1 MAVRSAEQPWKAC
14 DYPQEEETDTAVA
27 LRKEEMVS
35 IDAGEALSWPV
46 GIRMPPK
53 PAMNFPLFF
62 SFPSSFLVQRK
73 GLKERSRTFLYGKR
87 F

>member
-1 MAVRSAEQPWKAC
+1 M
-14 DYPQEEETDTAVA
+14 A

-35 IDAGEALSWPV
+35 VDAGKALSCPA

-62 SFPSSFLVQRK
+62 SFASSFLVQRK
-73 GLKERSRTFLYGKR
+73 GLKERSRTFLCGKR

>member
-1 MAVRSAEQPWKAC
+1 MAVRGSEQPWKVC
-14 DYPQEEETDTAVA
+14 DYPQKEKTDTAVA
-27 LRKEEMVS
+27 LRKEETVS
-35 IDAGEALSWPV
+35 IDADEALSWPV

-62 SFPSSFLVQRK
+62 SFASSFLVQRK

>member
-1 MAVRSAEQPWKAC
+1 M
-14 DYPQEEETDTAVA
+14 A

-35 IDAGEALSWPV
+35 IDADEALSCPA
-46 GIRMPPK
+46 GICMPPK

-62 SFPSSFLVQRK
+62 SFASSFLIQRK
-73 GLKERSRTFLYGKR
+73 GLKERSRMFLYGKR